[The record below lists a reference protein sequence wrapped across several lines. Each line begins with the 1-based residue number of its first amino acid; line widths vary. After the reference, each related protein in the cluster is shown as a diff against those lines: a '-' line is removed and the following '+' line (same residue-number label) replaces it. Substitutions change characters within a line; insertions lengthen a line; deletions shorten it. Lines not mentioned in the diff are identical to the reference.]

1 MKKFLVFPL
10 LILLLASPVLS
21 RPKYSLHI
29 GYSFWTLNVLK
40 DLIEE
45 KIGDELQ
52 TQLQNQ
58 IKNDFP
64 YKTLGE
70 YTQDVDFD
78 SSGGGIVV
86 ELRIYP
92 SGENGSFSIGF
103 SYARIDSKIDL
114 SGEIRQDFESG
125 DYLTATANSNFIHK
139 YSAFSLDLRWDLFPE
154 GRVHPYF
161 SFGGGLAPLNGNFS
175 YSASGYSYINNHKN
189 KYDIGDET
197 KNLDE
202 IEDINISIIP
212 VLFANLGI
220 KVDLYQ
226 GISAYA
232 DGGLWNGFLFRV
244 GLIYSF

>member
-1 MKKFLVFPL
+1 MKKFLIFPL
-10 LILLLASPVLS
+10 LIILLILPALS

-45 KIGDELQ
+45 KIGEELQ
-52 TQLQNQ
+52 IQLQDQ

-64 YKTLGE
+64 EETLTE
-70 YTQDVDFD
+70 YNQEINFD

-92 SGENGSFSIGF
+92 SGENGSFSVGF

-114 SGEIRQDFESG
+114 SGEIRQDFESN

-139 YSAFSLDLRWDLFPE
+139 YSAFLLDLRWDLFPN
-154 GRVHPYF
+154 GKVHPYF
-161 SFGGGLAPLNGNFS
+161 SFGGGLAPLNGNIS
-175 YSASGYSYINNHKN
+175 YSASGYVYIEKN
-189 KYDIGDET
+189 KEKYEIAEET

-202 IEDINISIIP
+202 IEDINISIVP
-212 VLFANLGI
+212 VLLINLGI
-220 KVDLYQ
+220 KVDLYH
-226 GISAYA
+226 GISVYA
-232 DGGLWNGFLFRV
+232 DGGIWNGFLFKA